1 MKEIKENIIRF
12 LRSNLV
18 KYLFI
23 FILIAMVIM
32 NVVTIT
38 VCIVNYAS
46 TDNSGFLDSITNLV
60 ILISISITLIIYL
73 IRNLD

>member
-1 MKEIKENIIRF
+1 MKKIKENIIRF

-23 FILIAMVIM
+23 FILIVMVIM

-38 VCIVNYAS
+38 VCIVNYVS
-46 TDNSGFLDSITNLV
+46 TDNSGFLDSVTNLA